1 MRPAMEISAMGFG
14 DEEDDDGSNVWTEH
28 LTEELPALM
37 DRMML
42 AILVGCL
49 DGSCLKDQ
57 SCQGCNI
64 SG

>member
-1 MRPAMEISAMGFG
+1 VRPATEISAMGFG

-42 AILVGCL
+42 AITVGCL

-57 SCQGCNI
+57 FCQCCNI
-64 SG
+64 SS